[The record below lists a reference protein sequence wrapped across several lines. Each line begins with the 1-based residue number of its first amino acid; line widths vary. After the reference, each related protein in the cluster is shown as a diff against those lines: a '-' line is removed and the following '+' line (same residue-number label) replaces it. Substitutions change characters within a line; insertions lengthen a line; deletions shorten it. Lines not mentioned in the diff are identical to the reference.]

1 MKIAFAPMEGLTGA
15 LYRQA
20 HCRWFGGV
28 DRYFIP
34 FITPT
39 QDHRFTKREL
49 REILPEHNGGLTA
62 VPQLLVRRA
71 EDFLWAAGELAA
83 MGYPEINLNLGCPSG
98 TVVAKGKGSGFLG
111 LPEELERFLDTV
123 FDAAPCA
130 VSIKTRLGL
139 REPEEFGPL
148 LALFQRYPLAELIVH
163 PRVQKDMY
171 KNTPRRAYFARALA
185 GDPALARKAEG
196 GPAAGREELRA
207 FHDQVY
213 EGYAGA
219 FGSRRNAMLR
229 MKEVWF
235 YLIHL
240 FGDSQRHA
248 KAIRKARDTG
258 EYESAVAAVFRELEL
273 LPELRPEW

>member
-185 GDPALARKAEG
+185 DSPFPVCYNGDLYTVPALEPFRRSSRRRSGLCWAGDWRATPPWPGRPRAARRR
-196 GPAAGREELRA
+196 AGRSCGPFTTRYMRA
-207 FHDQVY
+207 TP
-213 EGYAGA
+213 
-219 FGSRRNAMLR
+219 RP
-229 MKEVWF
+229 
-235 YLIHL
+235 
-240 FGDSQRHA
+240 
-248 KAIRKARDTG
+248 
-258 EYESAVAAVFRELEL
+258 SAAAAT
-273 LPELRPEW
+273 PCCG

>member
-130 VSIKTRLGL
+130 VSIKTRLA
-139 REPEEFGPL
+139 P
-148 LALFQRYPLAELIVH
+148 
-163 PRVQKDMY
+163 
-171 KNTPRRAYFARALA
+171 A
-185 GDPALARKAEG
+185 GSAGAGGVRPPAGAVPALSPGGADCPPPGAEG
-196 GPAAGREELRA
+196 
-207 FHDQVY
+207 HV
-213 EGYAGA
+213 
-219 FGSRRNAMLR
+219 
-229 MKEVWF
+229 
-235 YLIHL
+235 
-240 FGDSQRHA
+240 
-248 KAIRKARDTG
+248 
-258 EYESAVAAVFRELEL
+258 
-273 LPELRPEW
+273 

>member
-123 FDAAPCA
+123 FDAAPCWRCC
-130 VSIKTRLGL
+130 S
-139 REPEEFGPL
+139 
-148 LALFQRYPLAELIVH
+148 
-163 PRVQKDMY
+163 
-171 KNTPRRAYFARALA
+171 
-185 GDPALARKAEG
+185 
-196 GPAAGREELRA
+196 
-207 FHDQVY
+207 
-213 EGYAGA
+213 
-219 FGSRRNAMLR
+219 
-229 MKEVWF
+229 
-235 YLIHL
+235 
-240 FGDSQRHA
+240 
-248 KAIRKARDTG
+248 AIPWR
-258 EYESAVAAVFRELEL
+258 S
-273 LPELRPEW
+273 

>member
-1 MKIAFAPMEGLTGA
+1 MEGLTGA

-49 REILPEHNGGLTA
+49 REILPEHNRGLTA

-123 FDAAPCA
+123 LTPPPAPSPSRPGWAC
-130 VSIKTRLGL
+130 
-139 REPEEFGPL
+139 
-148 LALFQRYPLAELIVH
+148 
-163 PRVQKDMY
+163 
-171 KNTPRRAYFARALA
+171 
-185 GDPALARKAEG
+185 
-196 GPAAGREELRA
+196 
-207 FHDQVY
+207 
-213 EGYAGA
+213 
-219 FGSRRNAMLR
+219 GSRRSSAPCWR
-229 MKEVWF
+229 CS
-235 YLIHL
+235 
-240 FGDSQRHA
+240 G
-248 KAIRKARDTG
+248 AIPWR
-258 EYESAVAAVFRELEL
+258 S
-273 LPELRPEW
+273 

>member
-39 QDHRFTKREL
+39 QDHPLHQTGAAGDSARAQW
-49 REILPEHNGGLTA
+49 GLTA

-139 REPEEFGPL
+139 REPEEFGPCW
-148 LALFQRYPLAELIVH
+148 RC
-163 PRVQKDMY
+163 
-171 KNTPRRAYFARALA
+171 
-185 GDPALARKAEG
+185 
-196 GPAAGREELRA
+196 
-207 FHDQVY
+207 
-213 EGYAGA
+213 
-219 FGSRRNAMLR
+219 S
-229 MKEVWF
+229 
-235 YLIHL
+235 
-240 FGDSQRHA
+240 S
-248 KAIRKARDTG
+248 AIPWR
-258 EYESAVAAVFRELEL
+258 S
-273 LPELRPEW
+273 